1 VKPAVFLDRDGVLA
15 REIVI
20 NGEALAPLRVEDFV
34 IVDEAAA
41 QVERLHRAGFR
52 CVVFTNQPE
61 VAKGL
66 LPPEFLQEMHR
77 RLTEE
82 TAADDIMVCP
92 HVDADGCACRKPQ
105 PGMLLEAAQRADLDL
120 SASFVVGDRWRDVD
134 AGKSVGC
141 YSILIERPYSN
152 CSTAD
157 ARVPDLTSAVDVILA
172 RSGAQSS
179 MTFIDRYLDEV
190 AAVAARL
197 DRQAIER
204 TVELLTDVRM
214 RGGRLFIVG
223 VGGSAGNAS
232 HAVNDFR
239 KIAHI
244 EAYTPTDN
252 VSELTAR
259 INDDGWDTSFANWL
273 SGSKI
278 GADDALCV
286 LSVGGG
292 DAERGVSVNLIRAIE
307 TAKAVGARVFGI
319 VGRDGGFTA
328 RNADVCVVVPPISA
342 DTVTAHSESFQ
353 AVVWHLLVSHP
364 SLQAAPM
371 KWESLER

>member
-1 VKPAVFLDRDGVLA
+1 M
-15 REIVI
+15 
-20 NGEALAPLRVEDFV
+20 DF
-34 IVDEAAA
+34 
-41 QVERLHRAGFR
+41 
-52 CVVFTNQPE
+52 
-61 VAKGL
+61 
-66 LPPEFLQEMHR
+66 
-77 RLTEE
+77 
-82 TAADDIMVCP
+82 
-92 HVDADGCACRKPQ
+92 
-105 PGMLLEAAQRADLDL
+105 
-120 SASFVVGDRWRDVD
+120 
-134 AGKSVGC
+134 
-141 YSILIERPYSN
+141 IE
-152 CSTAD
+152 
-157 ARVPDLTSAVDVILA
+157 
-172 RSGAQSS
+172 
-179 MTFIDRYLDEV
+179 RYLDEV
-190 AAVAARL
+190 AQVTRRL
-197 DRQAIER
+197 DRSAIQR
-204 TVELLTDVRM
+204 TVDLLSDVRT

-273 SGSKI
+273 AGSKM
-278 GADDALCV
+278 GSTDALCV

-292 DAERGVSVNLIRAIE
+292 DAERGVSVNLIRAVE
-307 TAKAVGARVFGI
+307 HARSVGARVFGI
-319 VGRDGGFTA
+319 VGRDGGYTA
-328 RNADVCVVVPPISA
+328 RNADVCVIVPPISA